1 MRKALIALIAG
12 TAIAF
17 AACAE
22 NDTDPGT
29 PADPGME
36 TPMDPGAD
44 PGAPGDPGADP
55 GTGEES
61 PSP

>member
-36 TPMDPGAD
+36 TPMDPGMET
-44 PGAPGDPGADP
+44 PMDPGADP
-55 GTGEES
+55 GTGES
-61 PSP
+61 PAP